1 MEFGNKE
8 YILFFLVPCLM
19 IFIAL
24 LGLRKKENILK
35 LLDYSYLKRKDYL
48 RIGLYFIGTL
58 LLVTAL
64 LSPQIPGEKQEQEVK
79 GGDIYILIDTSR
91 SMMAEDVYPNRL
103 ERGKEALKNI
113 LSSLKGD
120 RIGFI
125 PFSDSAYIQMPLT
138 DDYRM
143 AENYLEAIDSQLI
156 SGGGTKLIEA
166 LKIAEKSFESSSAL
180 ERTVLIVS
188 DGGDEDRELTEYVKK
203 TKLKIFAIGIGGD
216 KLTPIPEYRGGK
228 KGGFVLDSSGNPA
241 TTQLNGKFLKS
252 IAGGGYYEIDNLR
265 DDSKNFLKDAE
276 NLKKEIIRKELGR
289 EYKKYFQIPLLIG
302 FLMIFLGFFLK
313 GGIKYEEKN

>member
-8 YILFFLVPCLM
+8 YIIFFIIPCLM
-19 IFIAL
+19 VFITL

-35 LLDYSYLKRKDYL
+35 LLDYSYAKKKDYL

-103 ERGKEALKNI
+103 ERGKESLKNI
-113 LSSLKGD
+113 LENLTGD

-143 AENYLEAIDSQLI
+143 AENYLEAIDSQII

-166 LKIAEKSFESSSAL
+166 LKIAEKSFQDSSAQ

-188 DGGDEDRELTEYVKK
+188 DGGDEDEELTEYRKK

-216 KLTPIPEYRGGK
+216 ELIPIPKYIGGK
-228 KGGFVLDSSGNPA
+228 KGGFILDNSGNPA
-241 TTQLNGKFLKS
+241 TTRLNGALLKS
-252 IAGGGYYEIDNLR
+252 IADGGYYEISNFG
-265 DDSKNFLKDAE
+265 DSSREFVKDAE
-276 NLKKEIIRKELGR
+276 NLKKETTRKEMGR
-289 EYKKYFQIPLLIG
+289 EYKKYFQIPLLLG
-302 FLMIFLGFFLK
+302 FLLIFLGFFLR
-313 GGIKYEEKN
+313 GGIRNEEED